1 MSTSARLAVAAA
13 AGSVSDPTNHY
24 GGAHR
29 RLKEPR
35 WTIKW
40 AIIRSPRI
48 LSNDPEMLS
57 HSGGSPATIGHGI
70 LRDVT
75 VRCVQPVASANAAN
89 AVRSRMPWGMTSR
102 TIVMTIALY
111 GARKHADPKHA

>member
-1 MSTSARLAVAAA
+1 M
-13 AGSVSDPTNHY
+13 GSVSDRTNTY
-24 GGAHR
+24 GGDRR
-29 RLKEPR
+29 RLQGVV

-57 HSGGSPATIGHGI
+57 HSGSSTATIGHGI

-75 VRCVQPVASANAAN
+75 ARCVQPVVSANAAN

-111 GARKHADPKHA
+111 GARKHADPNHA